1 MQQLDALSRCT
12 NVMIFKAR
20 SFKVNLVIRQAKVSK
35 TKNVKTL
42 LESSA
47 HKLYEMRKGV
57 VYIKSNDGIL
67 LFYENG

>member
-12 NVMIFKAR
+12 NVMIFETC
-20 SFKVNLVIRQAKVSK
+20 SFKENLVIRQAKASK
-35 TKNVKTL
+35 TKNVKTM
-42 LESSA
+42 LESSE

-57 VYIKSNDGIL
+57 VCIKSNDGSL